1 MSLEMRDTVIIGIG
15 NILLQDDG
23 VGVHVVN
30 QLESETLPST
40 IELVDGGTS
49 TLDTL
54 GYFLDYRKVIV
65 VDCLRA
71 GLEPGTIYKIEP
83 EDIKNY
89 QKGNLSIHDV
99 QILDVVKM
107 ANMMGHYPE
116 VVIFGIEPKTISVN
130 LEMTDLM
137 YAKIPEV
144 IANIKK
150 ELLLDVDVKGVL
162 GETNA

>member
-1 MSLEMRDTVIIGIG
+1 MKNTVIIGIG

-23 VGVHVVN
+23 VGVHVIK
-30 QLESETLPST
+30 QLENETLPST

-54 GYFLDYRKVIV
+54 SYFLDYKKVIV

-71 GLEPGTIYKIEP
+71 GLDPGTIYKIKP

-89 QKGNLSIHDV
+89 QTNNLSIHDV

-107 ANMMGHYPE
+107 ANLMEKYPE
-116 VVIFGIEPKTISVN
+116 VVIFGIEPKEISLN
-130 LEMTDLM
+130 LTMTDLM
-137 YAKIPEV
+137 NAKIPEI

-150 ELLLDVDVKGVL
+150 ELSEAEVAA
-162 GETNA
+162 GETDA